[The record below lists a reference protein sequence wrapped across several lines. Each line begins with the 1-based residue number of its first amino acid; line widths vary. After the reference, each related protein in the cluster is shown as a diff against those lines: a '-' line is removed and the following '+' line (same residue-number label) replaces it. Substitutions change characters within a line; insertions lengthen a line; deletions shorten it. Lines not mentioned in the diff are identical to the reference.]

1 MSLPRH
7 LRGRF
12 TPVPEEREAAALTVR
27 GSLPPELDG
36 RYLRNGP
43 DPLPGEV
50 SGHWFTGP
58 GMLHGIRLRGG
69 RAEWYR
75 NRWVRH
81 PGVGGASLHPRGLHH
96 RPGGDA
102 RQRP

>member
-1 MSLPRH
+1 MPLPRH

-12 TPVPEEREAAALTVR
+12 APVPEEREAAGLTVR

-43 DPLPGEV
+43 NPLPGEV

-75 NRWVRH
+75 NRWVHTRELEGH
-81 PGVGGASLHPRGLHH
+81 PFIREDFSAGR
-96 RPGGDA
+96 
-102 RQRP
+102 